1 MLSIPSG
8 NCCDGGMATRRSAEE
23 VQRLLDE
30 YRQSGEGRTEYCQRQ
45 GIPVTTLD
53 YYVRR
58 QTLKTRPRLARVKL
72 MAPAEAPANFALV
85 LRNGRRIESGWNFRE
100 ADLARVIR
108 VAEAQ

>member
-1 MLSIPSG
+1 
-8 NCCDGGMATRRSAEE
+8 MAGRRSAEE

-30 YRQSGEGRTEYCQRQ
+30 YRQSGEGRTEYCRRQ

-72 MAPAEAPANFALV
+72 TTAANPAASFALV
-85 LRNGRRIESGWNFRE
+85 LGNGRRIESGWNFRD
-100 ADLARVIR
+100 ADLARLIR